1 MHKARSLLS
10 TLVTVIPFLSF
21 QTNAWIFVIKISVY
35 RRTSSTTLVKLLLSS
50 FSIQRKGRPNL
61 MLGIAETFLNES
73 WSDASLA
80 EESHTLFRA
89 NRGDGLLVYIPAHLS
104 ISRRSD
110 LEMHGIESIGLEL
123 RYPISRPCLFPFIC
137 RPPSA
142 DASFPERM
150 DLKLTKIDY

>member
-1 MHKARSLLS
+1 
-10 TLVTVIPFLSF
+10 
-21 QTNAWIFVIKISVY
+21 
-35 RRTSSTTLVKLLLSS
+35 
-50 FSIQRKGRPNL
+50 
-61 MLGIAETFLNES
+61 MLGIAETFLNDS

-80 EESHTLFRA
+80 EESHTLFRT
-89 NRGDGLLVYIPAHLS
+89 NRGDGLLVYVPAHLS

-110 LEMHGIESIGLEL
+110 LEMHGIESIGLEP

-150 DLKLTKIDY
+150 DLKLMKTDY